1 MAIDAYAA
9 CPCGSGKKF
18 KWCCQPIHGEIDQAF
33 EQHNAGQHEAAIA
46 ALKAVAEAHADNPE
60 AWGRYAQLLAINN
73 RIDDAEKALDRAFAV
88 NPNYAFGY
96 LVRGQFR
103 VAEGE
108 LVGGLLLFRKA
119 AELYSPDA
127 AEPLAFLLEMIA
139 DLELRLNR
147 PVAARAAFQ
156 QAVNIQPSNPTV
168 RKTFDELFGP
178 KSRLPACA
186 RKDYGFRPAASPPA
200 GWPERL
206 QHAGSGKF
214 GDALVAFRSLTEER
228 PDDPAGWFNLG
239 LVQAWLGD
247 NAAALAALDRSV
259 ALDSN
264 EERAAEAWALAE
276 VLRCGDGLLDEC
288 DYAEHRAAVT
298 IREPEPVMAL
308 LEKWEKS
315 HRLTGMR
322 ANPDQG
328 LLTGLVLESRGGLI
342 ESAGGPAFAPLGA
355 YLVVAGALLQL
366 WHTNP
371 ETLDRVVAEAQQ
383 ALGPSAVVRR
393 ERGPVMFSDVVVEA
407 MVFPTRETTAL
418 DAEMKVRERAAG
430 YFEETWLH
438 RPLKSL
444 AGVPPVD
451 AAGHAV
457 LRRKLRGVVQFL
469 QDCAA
474 TSGVHLY
481 DFDRLRRK
489 LGLAGSGGALAGSDF
504 GSMSAADLAG
514 VAVNDLT
521 REQLG
526 EAFRA
531 AAKLDATEVAA
542 RFARAWID
550 HSTTGACD
558 AWPYFQHLI
567 SRAMREAHYDEALEL
582 VDEGEKAD
590 CEHNDGRR
598 RNDYELRRGQLLA
611 KSNDPMGAAET
622 FRRLIERSPDDV
634 RYAVTAAET
643 MIGIKRGPDALQFA
657 EAGLK
662 QARAQNNRDAEES
675 LLEIA
680 DAARKIAQ

>member
-33 EQHNAGQHEAAIA
+33 EQHNAGQHEAAIT
-46 ALKAVAEAHADNPE
+46 ALKAVAESHADNPE

-73 RIDDAEKALDRAFAV
+73 RVDDAEKALDRAFAV

-108 LVGGLLLFRKA
+108 LVGGLMLFRKA
-119 AELYSPDA
+119 ADLYSPEA
-127 AEPLAFLLEMIA
+127 GEPLAFLAELIA

-147 PVAARAAFQ
+147 PVAARAAFHR
-156 QAVNIQPSNPTV
+156 AAKLLPTNPTV
-168 RKTFDELFGP
+168 RQAFDELFGP
-178 KSRLPACA
+178 ASRLPACA
-186 RKDYGFRPAASPPA
+186 RREYVFRPAASPPP

-206 QHAGSGKF
+206 QQAASGRL
-214 GDALVAFRSLTEER
+214 GDAMAAFRSLTEEC

-239 LVQAWLGD
+239 LVKAWLGD
-247 NAAALAALDRSV
+247 NRGALEALSRSV
-259 ALDSN
+259 ELDTD
-264 EERAAEAWALAE
+264 EERCAEAWALAE
-276 VLRCGDGLLDEC
+276 VLRCGDGMLDEC

-308 LEKWEKS
+308 LETWEKAQ
-315 HRLTGMR
+315 RLAGMR
-322 ANPDQG
+322 ANTEQG
-328 LLTGLVLESRGGLI
+328 LLTGLVLEGRGGLI
-342 ESAGGPAFAPLGA
+342 EAAGGPAFAPLGA

-371 ETLDRVVAEAQQ
+371 DILDRVVAETQQ

-393 ERGPVMFSDVVVEA
+393 ERGPVMFSDVVIEA
-407 MVFPTRETTAL
+407 MVYPTRATTAL
-418 DAEMKVRERAAG
+418 DAELKVRERAAG
-430 YFEETWLH
+430 YFEEKWLQ

-444 AGVPPVD
+444 GGVPPVD

-474 TSGVHLY
+474 HSGVHLY

-489 LGLAGSGGALAGSDF
+489 LGLSGGGGTLAATDF

-514 VAVNDLT
+514 VAVNELT
-521 REQLG
+521 RTQLG

-531 AAKLDATEVAA
+531 AATLDANEVAA

-550 HSTTGACD
+550 HPAAEPGD
-558 AWPYFQHLI
+558 AWPYFHHLI
-567 SRAMREAHYDEALEL
+567 ARALRESHFDEAVEL

-590 CEHNDGRR
+590 CERNEGRR
-598 RNDYELRRGQLLA
+598 RNDYELRRAQVLA
-611 KSNDPMGAAET
+611 KADDPSAAAET
-622 FRRLIERSPDDV
+622 FRRLIERSPDEL
-634 RYAVTAAET
+634 RFAVSAAET
-643 MIGIKRGPDALQFA
+643 MLGLKRGNDALEFA
-657 EAGLK
+657 ESGLK
-662 QARAQNNRDAEES
+662 QARAQNNRDAEEN
-675 LLEIA
+675 LLELA
-680 DAARKIAQ
+680 EAAKRQVQ